1 LYDIIHIIFRINEED
16 IMDFIGIEEIQP
28 YENIHEYKIFKYDD
42 IIELG
47 NKEKFICDLK
57 FIQLNI
63 NSLYKDKGIDESIG
77 YAVIEN
83 LSEDIKIS
91 RQNIEKKIKKFIMQE
106 ILLINMKES
115 SINVIFG
122 LNK

>member
-1 LYDIIHIIFRINEED
+1 
-16 IMDFIGIEEIQP
+16 MDFIGIEEIQP

-47 NKEKFICDLK
+47 NEEKFICDLK

-77 YAVIEN
+77 YAVVEN
-83 LSEDIKIS
+83 LSQDIKIS

-106 ILLINMKES
+106 IPLINMKES